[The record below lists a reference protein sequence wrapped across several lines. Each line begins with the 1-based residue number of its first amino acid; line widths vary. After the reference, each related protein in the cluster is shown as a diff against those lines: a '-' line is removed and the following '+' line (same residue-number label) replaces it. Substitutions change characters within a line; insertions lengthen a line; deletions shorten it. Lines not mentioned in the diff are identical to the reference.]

1 VIIPCY
7 NQGRFLGEAL
17 ESVLAQSR
25 PADQIVVVND
35 GSTDDTGEV
44 ARRYTGVT
52 CVRQANLGLAQARN
66 RGLDEATGRYIVF
79 LDADDRLRPDALEVG
94 LEASRRHGSCAFV
107 FGRCERMDEQGRPL
121 PTNQPP
127 IVNENHYAALLQD
140 NYIWTP
146 GVAVFDRAN
155 CGGVLRFDPAVDP
168 AADYDLYLRIARE
181 RPIAGHGHV
190 VADYRLHRGSMSQ
203 NAALMLEATVAV
215 LYMQRQFAMRRPDHE
230 TAWKNGLRVWRA
242 HYGDAIVE
250 AMRADARHPRRW
262 GAFTG
267 SLGTLLRYAPRDFLR
282 HARRKMQRTLLGAGA
297 GGEPDAGDTTPRAA
311 PRNSVS

>member
-25 PADQIVVVND
+25 PADQIVVIDD
-35 GSTDDTGEV
+35 GSTDETAEV
-44 ARRYTGVT
+44 ARRYDGIR

-66 RGLDEATGRYIVF
+66 RGLDEAAGRYVVF
-79 LDADDRLRPDALEVG
+79 LDADDRLRPDALAIG
-94 LEASRRHGSCAFV
+94 LEASRRHSECAFV
-107 FGRCERMDEQGRPL
+107 FGRCERMDEQGKPL

-127 IVNENHYAALLQD
+127 AAAGDHYAALLQD

-146 GVAVFDRAN
+146 AVAVFDRAN
-155 CGGVLRFDPAVDP
+155 CRGVLRFDPAVDP

-181 RPIAGHGHV
+181 RSIKGHGHI

-230 TAWKNGLRVWRA
+230 AAWKNGMRAWRA

-250 AMRADARHPRRW
+250 AMRVDARHPRRW

-267 SLGTLLRYAPRDFLR
+267 SLRTLLRYAPRDLWR
-282 HARRKMQRTLLGAGA
+282 HARRKVQRTLLGGPED
-297 GGEPDAGDTTPRAA
+297 GEPETAETTPRPT
-311 PRNSVS
+311 PRKSIG